1 MTNKTLNIKATH
13 IDLTDEIKNYVES
26 KTDTLMKF
34 IDATEQDVAKF
45 NVEVGKTN
53 TAQHTGNIFRAEINL
68 NAHGQTYRTESTTD
82 HIHSALDEA
91 THEMEHQLVHHK
103 NKRNTLFKRGAQK
116 IKNMLKWGN

>member
-1 MTNKTLNIKATH
+1 MINKTLNIKATH

-26 KTDTLMKF
+26 KTNTLMKF

-82 HIHSALDEA
+82 HIHSAIDEA
-91 THEMEHQLVHHK
+91 THEMEREVKKHK
-103 NKRNTLFKRGAQK
+103 DKRKTLFRRGAEK
-116 IKNMLKWGN
+116 IKNILRGSN